1 MAIGVLALSYILRQ
15 VETEFLKNFQDFAIV
30 TFLYALAIV
39 IAGKIGSNYQSIM
52 DFKGFEVIW
61 NNLDY
66 LIIKKV
72 EEWPFFDPFL
82 SQICC
87 IFSQNQYIIT

>member
-39 IAGKIGSNYQSIM
+39 IAGKIGSTYQS
-52 DFKGFEVIW
+52 K
-61 NNLDY
+61 
-66 LIIKKV
+66 
-72 EEWPFFDPFL
+72 
-82 SQICC
+82 
-87 IFSQNQYIIT
+87 